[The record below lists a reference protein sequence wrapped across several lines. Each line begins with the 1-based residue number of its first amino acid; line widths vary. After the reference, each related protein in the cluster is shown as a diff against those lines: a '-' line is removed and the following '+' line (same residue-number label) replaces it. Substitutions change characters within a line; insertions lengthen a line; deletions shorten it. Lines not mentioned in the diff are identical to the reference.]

1 MGCLDAKSSGVSG
14 GIPVSSVLFA
24 ENVTASSKKAVTE
37 PFSVE
42 SSGFS
47 GQIFATSVPL
57 SDTLVVS
64 CEKNDSS
71 IGVFSESLT
80 KLFSVE
86 SSGVSSRISATSVRF
101 TEPVVATCRKTIIE
115 PFTAK
120 CTWIDNDG
128 YDTYFG
134 VSVNSHKVSEGVSV
148 TCGLVCSTGNGLS
161 YEWFLVEGDFFV
173 FSDGFKFM
181 VKKDGV
187 SE

>member
-1 MGCLDAKSSGVSG
+1 MGCLDVKSSGVTG
-14 GIPVSSVLFA
+14 GIPVSSLLFTD
-24 ENVTASSKKAVTE
+24 NVVVSCEKAIADTISVDSSFV
-37 PFSVE
+37 
-42 SSGFS
+42 SGR
-47 GQIFATSVPL
+47 IFATSAPI
-57 SDTLVVS
+57 SGTLVVS
-64 CEKNDSS
+64 CEKTDSS

-80 KLFSVE
+80 KPFSVE

-148 TCGLVCSTGNGLS
+148 TCGLVCSTGTGLS